1 MIICR
6 NLKTISALP
15 DLPNLNR
22 EGVNGMAKTC
32 PRCGIGE
39 LNKKKGYIYCDTCIY
54 EEYDGEDDEDDA

>member
-1 MIICR
+1 
-6 NLKTISALP
+6 
-15 DLPNLNR
+15 
-22 EGVNGMAKTC
+22 MAKTC